1 VELSGNGTITNTHRL
16 SVGVAYGYGRI
27 NVSGGSFVNRS
38 SNPAVIGIAGGEG
51 EWIQSGGTAVFS
63 SDFYVGGSRTNEMKC
78 TNMACEGFWTRN
90 DSKGLLDISGGT
102 LDVGNANMI
111 VSAFGKGVIA
121 LSGNGLIKVKN
132 LILSNAVDMV
142 TSQRY
147 NAKIKVKPNSQGN
160 VSFISASGNVELSEG
175 VSLECDFSEYEGE
188 KSIFPIVSAAN
199 ITGAFKT
206 ENVVFKGNGANY
218 ASLRQTETS
227 IDVVVSRGLIIMV
240 K

>member
-1 VELSGNGTITNTHRL
+1 MTKDKLFERFTFERRITMSFDQDRMNDVLFEEWLKENGPFSL
-16 SVGVAYGYGRI
+16 KEGRI
-27 NVSGGSFVNRS
+27 FSELKKTLGIFDLI
-38 SNPAVIGIAGGEG
+38 VIGIAGGEG

-111 VSAFGKGVIA
+111 VSAFGKGEIA

-132 LILSNAVDMV
+132 LILSNTVDMV

-147 NAKIKVKPNSQGN
+147 ILTAEKASKKAKKSQGIIF
-160 VSFISASGNVELSEG
+160 FISVE
-175 VSLECDFSEYEGE
+175 
-188 KSIFPIVSAAN
+188 N
-199 ITGAFKT
+199 T
-206 ENVVFKGNGANY
+206 
-218 ASLRQTETS
+218 
-227 IDVVVSRGLIIMV
+227 
-240 K
+240 